1 MKGSRVYLRIE
12 EETKEKWV
20 IAAKKRGLT
29 LSDYVRTLVD
39 PGEIGVEASTTVSKT
54 VNTGLS
60 PISPVSKRGKK
71 ELPSQEVKG
80 FKTYFK

>member
-12 EETKEKWV
+12 EEVKEKWV

-39 PGEIGVEASTTVSKT
+39 PGAAVTESEEGVKNEKV
-54 VNTGLS
+54 
-60 PISPVSKRGKK
+60 
-71 ELPSQEVKG
+71 ELEVKNEVTPPESITHSVG
-80 FKTYFK
+80 SFKTYFK

>member
-12 EETKEKWV
+12 EEVKEKWV

-39 PGEIGVEASTTVSKT
+39 PEEGVKNEKV
-54 VNTGLS
+54 
-60 PISPVSKRGKK
+60 
-71 ELPSQEVKG
+71 ELEVKNEVTPPESITYSTG
-80 FKTYFK
+80 SFKTYFK